1 MIRSSH
7 MGSERIR
14 LPRVGAPHRTK
25 KEEDNRELDKI
36 EKYQRAVRSAGAEPV
51 PISLG
56 LSTDELK
63 GLAETLDGFLLT
75 GSPADVDPALYHQT
89 RIPECNEI
97 DAERERTDFALLK
110 HAFAESKPVLAIC
123 YGIQSLN
130 VFLSGSLLQD
140 ISNELHTKI
149 RHDWDDE
156 AGESE
161 PFHGVRIERDSRLE
175 RLAGVAEAVVNSSHH
190 QSVLEPGK
198 NLRVVARAVDG
209 VIEAIEW
216 TGDSNWVVGV
226 QWHPERMVE
235 TDPLARALFGEFV
248 AAARRREVTVKA

>member
-14 LPRVGAPHRTK
+14 LPRVGVPHRTK
-25 KEEDNRELDKI
+25 KEENNRELDKI

-51 PISLG
+51 PVSLG
-56 LSTDELK
+56 FSSEQLK
-63 GLAETLDGFLLT
+63 RLAETLDGFLLT
-75 GSPADVDPALYHQT
+75 GSPADVDPALYQQT

-97 DAERERTDFALLK
+97 DAEREQTDFALLK
-110 HAFAESKPVLAIC
+110 HALTENKPVLAIC
-123 YGIQSLN
+123 YGIQTLN

-140 ISNELHTKI
+140 ISSELHSRI
-149 RHDWDDE
+149 QHDWDDE
-156 AGESE
+156 AGQPE
-161 PFHGVRIERDSRLE
+161 PFHAVRIEPDSQLE
-175 RLAGVAEAVVNSSHH
+175 RLAGTAEAVVNSSHH

-198 NLRVVARAVDG
+198 NLRVVARAADG

-216 TGDSNWVVGV
+216 TGDSNWIVGV
-226 QWHPERMVE
+226 QWHPERMAA

-248 AAARRREVTVKA
+248 AAARRREATVKT